1 MKRSGRYDTS
11 HLSEDQYEPG
21 SRGLVLKNRLGIR
34 SQREMD
40 RVETEALKR
49 AEDVFF
55 RTYGRTRR
63 FTASDICQMHKV
75 WLGDIYDW
83 AGRYRQVKIGKGGF
97 SFAFPAQI
105 PRLMDALEAGSLRK
119 HTPCSVESQERIIQA
134 LAEVHVEFLLVH
146 PFREG
151 NGRLARVLA
160 TLMALQA
167 GLPPLDFR
175 LIKGKKKQEYFA
187 AVRAGL
193 DRNYKPMEK
202 VFSEVLRK
210 SLGTSSA

>member
-1 MKRSGRYDTS
+1 LKKSGRYDTS
-11 HLSEDQYEPG
+11 HLPEDQYEPG

-49 AEDVFF
+49 AEDAFF
-55 RTYGRTRR
+55 RMYGRTRR
-63 FTASDICQMHKV
+63 FTASDICQMHQV

-83 AGRYRQVKIGKGGF
+83 AGRYRQVKISKGGF

-105 PRLMDALEAGSLRK
+105 PKLMDELEEGPLRK
-119 HTPCSVESQERIIQA
+119 HTPCSFESQESIIQA
-134 LAEVHVEFLLVH
+134 LAEVHVELLLIH

-175 LIKGKKKQEYFA
+175 SIKGKKKQEYFA
-187 AVRAGL
+187 AVRAGM